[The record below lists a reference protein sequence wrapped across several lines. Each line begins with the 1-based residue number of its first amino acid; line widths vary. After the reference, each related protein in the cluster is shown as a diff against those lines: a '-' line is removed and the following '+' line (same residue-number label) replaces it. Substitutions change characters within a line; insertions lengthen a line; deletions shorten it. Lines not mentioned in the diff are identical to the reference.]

1 MIYEGLTAVLATQH
15 GKERVIAP
23 AFAAA
28 TGLVVTVPAG
38 IDTDA
43 LGTFTGEV
51 PRPAS
56 MRDTARLKA
65 RKGMSDTGLPF
76 GIASEGSF
84 GPHPV
89 VPFLAA
95 GREVMIFIDD
105 MHGIEVVEEA
115 VSERTNFAALD
126 LVPGAELEG
135 FLTRVGFPRHALV
148 LRCGERVNKGI
159 DTREELAGLL
169 SSCTSRAR
177 IETDMRAHVNPTRM
191 TEIGRLAATL
201 AKRIAT
207 PCPSCAAPGFGI
219 VRREA
224 GLPCADCETPTTL
237 VRRLVSGCALC
248 GHETFAS
255 RPDGRSAAFPAECPE
270 CNP

>member
-1 MIYEGLTAVLATQH
+1 MIYGGLTAALATRH

-28 TGLVVTVPAG
+28 TGLAVTVPPG
-38 IDTDA
+38 VDTDA

-51 PRPAS
+51 ARPGS
-56 MRDTARLKA
+56 MRDTARVKA
-65 RKGMSDTGLPF
+65 RRGMEAAGLPF

-95 GREVMIFIDD
+95 GRELMIFIDD

-115 VSERTNFAALD
+115 VSESTNFAALD
-126 LVPGAELEG
+126 LVPGADVER
-135 FLTRVGFPRHALV
+135 FLVRVGFPQHALV
-148 LRCGERVNKGI
+148 LRWGERVITGI
-159 DTREELAGLL
+159 DTRDQLASLL
-169 SSCTSRAR
+169 SFCTGAAR
-177 IETDMRAHVNPTRM
+177 IETDMRAHLNPTRM
-191 TEIGRLAATL
+191 AEIGKLGVMLARRMATL
-201 AKRIAT
+201 
-207 PCPSCAAPGFGI
+207 CPACAAPGFGP

-224 GLPCADCETPTTL
+224 GLPCGDCETPTPL
-237 VRRLVSGCALC
+237 VKSIVSGCALC
-248 GHETFAS
+248 GHETCIP
-255 RPDGRSAAFPAECPE
+255 RPDGRTAASPAECPE

>member
-1 MIYEGLTAVLATQH
+1 
-15 GKERVIAP
+15 
-23 AFAAA
+23 
-28 TGLVVTVPAG
+28 
-38 IDTDA
+38 
-43 LGTFTGEV
+43 
-51 PRPAS
+51 
-56 MRDTARLKA
+56 
-65 RKGMSDTGLPF
+65 
-76 GIASEGSF
+76 
-84 GPHPV
+84 
-89 VPFLAA
+89 
-95 GREVMIFIDD
+95 MIFIDD

-115 VSERTNFAALD
+115 VSECTNFAALD

-237 VRRLVSGCALC
+237 VTRRSQRRFPCRMPGVQSMSLSHLDRLEAEAI
-248 GHETFAS
+248 HIIRETAAQFSKPA
-255 RPDGRSAAFPAECPE
+255 RLIRSARTRQRFCISAPRPI
-270 CNP
+270 

>member
-1 MIYEGLTAVLATQH
+1 MIYGGLTAALATRH

-28 TGLVVTVPAG
+28 TGLCVTVPPG

-51 PRPAS
+51 TRPAS

-65 RKGMSDTGLPF
+65 RRGMAAAGLPF

-89 VPFLAA
+89 VPFVAA
-95 GREVMIFIDD
+95 GRELMIFIDD

-115 VSERTNFAALD
+115 VSEHTNFAALD
-126 LVPGAELEG
+126 LVPGTDVDR
-135 FLTRVGFPRHALV
+135 FLARVGFPQHAVV
-148 LRCGERVNKGI
+148 LRWRERVIKGI
-159 DTREELAGLL
+159 DTHDQLASLL
-169 SSCTSRAR
+169 SLCTGPAQL
-177 IETDMRAHVNPTRM
+177 ETDMRAHMNPTRM
-191 TEIGRLAATL
+191 AEIGKLAVTLARRMATL
-201 AKRIAT
+201 
-207 PCPSCAAPGFGI
+207 CPACTAPGFGP

-224 GLPCADCETPTTL
+224 GLPCADCETPTPL
-237 VRRLVSGCALC
+237 VKTIVSGCAVC
-248 GHETFAS
+248 GHEAWVPRS
-255 RPDGRSAAFPAECPE
+255 DGRTTASPAECPA